1 MKALVYRG
9 PRDIAYETMK
19 DPELHDPRDAIIKVD
34 KCAICGSD
42 LHIYHGE
49 TFSEDTGYCVGHEA
63 VGEVV
68 EIGRGVHQL
77 KVGDKVMISAAVG
90 CGECR
95 ACLAGVVNR
104 CEHNAAGC
112 YGLSAKLQGCQA
124 EAVRVPA
131 ADFNAQ
137 KIPDGVSLDQ
147 ALMMTDALATAWFGA
162 RNADIQRGA
171 TVAVVGLGPIGLLA
185 AEAAFIMGAARVFGI
200 DLVEERRAAGRAIGL
215 ETPDPQD
222 ARAIIQEATNGRMC
236 DSVIEAVGHSATIK
250 ASLGLTGRRGT
261 VSVIGVNQDRSF
273 DFPMAKAFAMG
284 ITFRIGTCSVPEE
297 WPQLIPLIQSGRLK
311 PEKYITH
318 TLPLSDGARAYDIF
332 DKRTD
337 GAMKMVFDL
346 TL

>member
-9 PRDIAYETMK
+9 PRDIAYETMH
-19 DPELHDPRDAIIKVD
+19 DPELHDDRDAIIKVD

-68 EIGRGVHQL
+68 EAGRGVRQL
-77 KVGDKVMISAAVG
+77 KAGDKVMISAAVG
-90 CGECR
+90 CGQCR

-104 CEHNAAGC
+104 CEYNASGC
-112 YGLSAKLQGCQA
+112 YGLSSKLQGCQA
-124 EAVRVPA
+124 EFVRVPA

-185 AEAAFIMGAARVFGI
+185 AEAAFIMGASRVFGI

-215 ETPDPQD
+215 ETPDPAD
-222 ARAIIQEATNGRMC
+222 ARAIIQEATKSRMC
-236 DSVIEAVGHSATIK
+236 DSVIEAVGHTATIR
-250 ASLGLTGRRGT
+250 AALGLSGKRST
-261 VSVIGVNQDRSF
+261 VSVIGVAQDRTME
-273 DFPMAKAFAMG
+273 FPISKAFGMG
-284 ITFRIGTCSVPEE
+284 LTFRIGTCSVPQE
-297 WPQLIPLIQSGRLK
+297 WPELIPLVQSGRIK

-318 TLPLSDGARAYDIF
+318 NLPLSDGARAYDIF
-332 DKRTD
+332 DKRTE

>member
-19 DPELHDPRDAIIKVD
+19 DPELHDDRDAIIKVD

-68 EIGRGVHQL
+68 EAGRGVRQL
-77 KVGDKVMISAAVG
+77 KAGDKVMISAAVG
-90 CGECR
+90 CGQCR
-95 ACLAGVVNR
+95 ACLAGVVNK
-104 CEHNAAGC
+104 CANNAAGC
-112 YGLSAKLQGCQA
+112 YGLSSRLQGCQA
-124 EAVRVPA
+124 EFVRVPA

-137 KIPDGVSLDQ
+137 KIPDGITADQ

-162 RNADIQRGA
+162 RNADIQRGS

-200 DLVEERRAAGRAIGL
+200 DLVEDRRAAGRAIGL
-215 ETPDPQD
+215 ETPDPAHAREIIQD
-222 ARAIIQEATNGRMC
+222 ATSGRMC
-236 DSVIEAVGHSATIK
+236 DSVIEAVGHSATIR
-250 ASLGLTGRRGT
+250 AALGLSGKRGT
-261 VSVIGVNQDRSF
+261 VSVVGVAQDRTF
-273 DFPMAKAFAMG
+273 EFPMSKAFGMG
-284 ITFRIGTCSVPEE
+284 LTFRIGTCSVPQE
-297 WPQLIPLIQSGRLK
+297 WPELIPLVQSGRFK
-311 PEKYITH
+311 PERYITH
-318 TLPLSDGARAYDIF
+318 NLPLSDGVRAYDLF
-332 DKRTD
+332 DRRAD

-346 TL
+346 GL